1 MKKYAGVVEILS
13 RALDRMA
20 ALCIAAMAGVVV
32 INILMRSI
40 LGRPL
45 MGTVDYVNIL
55 MTLAISLGLAH
66 CALKGGH
73 IAVDF
78 IIEKLPA
85 KLQAAVS
92 VLVNLAGILFWGTA
106 VLFMASF
113 ARNMALTN
121 LLAGTVSIPLYPVVY
136 LTAFGLMALFFILVL
151 RFTEAVRMVSR

>member
-1 MKKYAGVVEILS
+1 MKRYAGVVEILS
-13 RALDRMA
+13 RTLDRIA
-20 ALCIAAMAGVVV
+20 AFCIAAMTGVVV
-32 INILMRSI
+32 INIFMRSI

-78 IIEKLPA
+78 IVEKLSA
-85 KLQAAVS
+85 ELQAVVS
-92 VLVNLAGILFWGTA
+92 VAVNFAGILFWGA
-106 VLFMASF
+106 VVWFMAAF
-113 ARNMALTN
+113 AQNMAATN

-151 RFTEAVRMVSR
+151 RLTEAVRMVRR